1 MGQLQANFESVTRVV
16 GGAMCM
22 FRVRKAPKITI
33 MKEVEGL
40 ISTVEAECCVCKKN
54 VILQKSGAPQSVLP
68 MTRMHINDLALA
80 NVILQSNGSQPLEV
94 MQLHV
99 ITSDQEMHQ
108 KLHKFEASQYQKFAT
123 GSESIEVTNTPSKE
137 VQDLF
142 STPRQAK
149 RLKIQHTLDIE
160 DRMCK
165 SEPSNIPE

>member
-1 MGQLQANFESVTRVV
+1 MQDVD
-16 GGAMCM
+16 
-22 FRVRKAPKITI
+22 
-33 MKEVEGL
+33 GL
-40 ISTVEAECCVCKKN
+40 TSKVEAECCVCKQN
-54 VILQKSGAPQSVLP
+54 VILQKSGAPQSVQP
-68 MTRMHINDLALA
+68 MNRMRINDVALA
-80 NVILQSNGSQPLEV
+80 NVILQSDGKQPFEV

-99 ITSDQEMHQ
+99 ITSEQEMHQ

-123 GSESIEVTNTPSKE
+123 GSETIDVTNTPSKE

-165 SEPSNIPE
+165 SEPSNIQE